1 MEGRSFSTVARLR
14 PGITLASAQAEMTAI
29 AAQTSEE
36 RPALNAQ
43 WGVTIVSLHEQTVGQ
58 IRRLLLVLFAA
69 VGFVLLIACANVG
82 NLLLMRSAQRAR
94 EMSIRL
100 ALGAGPGRLLHQLI
114 VESLAIAGLGGLLG
128 VALAHWGI
136 QSLVAMLPA
145 TFPLPRVH
153 EIGIDPAVLTFTA
166 SIALSVG
173 VLFGL
178 MPAFQSRRL
187 DLTRDL
193 HQSSRSVASSHR
205 LRGVLVVAEVALALM
220 LVTGAGLM
228 IRSFLRLNH
237 VEPGFQA
244 ERVLTLRM
252 LLLPARERVFHAQ
265 VVNDVLERVRALP
278 QVVAA
283 GSIGILPMVGSNSG
297 TWYYRADQP
306 EPRPGERPGGDV
318 SIITPGYFQAMAIP
332 LLKGRDFDERDR
344 MGSPKVAILNQ
355 TAAHMFFA
363 DEDPLG
369 KRVSV
374 SWNDAREVQI
384 VGVVADIR
392 HSQLHTKP
400 DPCLFLPNA
409 QQPFPFS
416 SLVVRTTGDPSL
428 LLAAVK
434 EQIREVDPDQG
445 VSEVQT
451 MEQLVADSIASPR
464 LQTLLLSSFGFLAL
478 TLACIGIYGVIWYS
492 VSQRTREFGI
502 RLALGAPPGA
512 VFDLV
517 LREGFRLTALGLAI
531 GLAAAFALTRY
542 MKILLYEVEPTDPA
556 TFAGVSALLL
566 LVAAAACYFPA
577 SRATRVDPAVV
588 LRDE

>member
-1 MEGRSFSTVARLR
+1 
-14 PGITLASAQAEMTAI
+14 
-29 AAQTSEE
+29 
-36 RPALNAQ
+36 
-43 WGVTIVSLHEQTVGQ
+43 
-58 IRRLLLVLFAA
+58 
-69 VGFVLLIACANVG
+69 
-82 NLLLMRSAQRAR
+82 
-94 EMSIRL
+94 
-100 ALGAGPGRLLHQLI
+100 
-114 VESLAIAGLGGLLG
+114 
-128 VALAHWGI
+128 
-136 QSLVAMLPA
+136 MLPA

-166 SIALSVG
+166 SIALSAG

-205 LRGVLVVAEVALALM
+205 LRGVLVVAEIALALM

-278 QVVAA
+278 QLVAA
-283 GSIGILPMVGSNSG
+283 GSIGILPMNGSNSG

-355 TAAHMFFA
+355 TAARMFFA
-363 DEDPLG
+363 DQDPLG

-392 HSQLHTKP
+392 HSQLHTRP

-416 SLVVRTTGDPSL
+416 SLVVRTTGDPLSL
-428 LLAAVK
+428 AAAVK
-434 EQIREVDPDQG
+434 EQVRQVDPDQG

-451 MEQLVADSIASPR
+451 MEQLVADSVASPR
-464 LQTLLLSSFGFLAL
+464 LQTLLLSAFGFLAL
-478 TLACIGIYGVIWYS
+478 TLACIGIYGS
-492 VSQRTREFGI
+492 SGI
-502 RLALGAPPGA
+502 RSASGRANSASGS
-512 VFDLV
+512 
-517 LREGFRLTALGLAI
+517 R
-531 GLAAAFALTRY
+531 
-542 MKILLYEVEPTDPA
+542 
-556 TFAGVSALLL
+556 SALLL
-566 LVAAAACYFPA
+566 AQSSIWFCARGFA
-577 SRATRVDPAVV
+577 
-588 LRDE
+588 